1 MGSWSSVGSGT
12 HPSAAAEELAAS
24 LAFPLR
30 VECVDV
36 DAGAGAG
43 SGSGAVLFSARR
55 ALERGNVSERA
66 VCRTADVI
74 VAPKDLDLCVGIGG
88 PEPGTAG

>member
-30 VECVDV
+30 VECVDT
-36 DAGAGAG
+36 
-43 SGSGAVLFSARR
+43 GSGAVLFSARR

-88 PEPGTAG
+88 PEPGTVG

>member
-30 VECVDV
+30 VECVD
-36 DAGAGAG
+36 AG
-43 SGSGAVLFSARR
+43 SGAGAVLFSARR